1 MVSEYLIAEANKD
14 VSSDPLLTL
23 LTVTHTLLIP
33 PFRCVLN
40 GEPFVSRGETYVA
53 TPFAFLPPE
62 QTQDGLKAGRLR
74 IENVESN
81 LIELLRG
88 VAGTSDPPQATFE
101 FVYASAPD
109 LVEKKF
115 PNLIFRDVPYDDAI
129 EITLGL
135 PDLTTEPVN
144 QFRFCRATHPGLV
157 Y

>member
-23 LTVTHTLLIP
+23 LTITHASLTP
-33 PFRCVLN
+33 PFRCVLD
-40 GEPFVSRGETYVA
+40 GKPIVSRGETYLD

-62 QTQDGLKAGRLR
+62 QTQDGLKQGRLR

-81 LIELLRG
+81 LIELLRS
-88 VAGTSDPPQATFE
+88 VAGTDDPPQATFE
-101 FVYASAPD
+101 FIYASAPD
-109 LVEKKF
+109 FVERKF
-115 PNLIFRDVPYDDAI
+115 PNLIFRDVPYDDTI

-135 PDLTTEPVN
+135 PDLTVEPVN
-144 QFRFCRATHPGLV
+144 QFRFSRATHPGLV